1 MTGSQS
7 ANYAL
12 VRGLPS
18 TYEKCLTSLDPEVPI
33 DLSLARRQHRSYC
46 ETLGTLGLE
55 LVWVEP
61 DDGFPDCCFVE
72 DPAIVIGDT
81 AIISRLGAPSR
92 AGEEVAVREALRPF
106 KKIRKISGP
115 GSLEGGD
122 VLLVEDKIYV
132 GLTTRTNQSGL
143 EQLRTLVSELGFKV
157 TPVETARGLHLKSS
171 CTYLGNGYVAMVPG
185 RVQEGTFSEYNTIEV
200 PPEEAPA
207 ADCLRVRDRVLVLEG
222 YPATKRRIEAEGF
235 DTISLEMSEFEKC
248 EGALTCLSI
257 VF

>member
-1 MTGSQS
+1 MTRSRS

-18 TYEKCLTSLDPEVPI
+18 TYEKCLTSLTPKEPI
-33 DLSLARRQHRSYC
+33 DPALARRQHSSYR
-46 ETLGTLGLE
+46 ETLETLGLE

-61 DDGFPDCCFVE
+61 DDRFPDCCFVE
-72 DPAIVIGDT
+72 DPAIVTGDF
-81 AIISRLGAPSR
+81 AIISRMGIPSR
-92 AGEEVAVREALRPF
+92 MGEEAAVRDALRSF
-106 KKIRKISGP
+106 KKIREINSP
-115 GSLEGGD
+115 GTLEGGD
-122 VLLVEDKIYV
+122 VLQVDHKIYV
-132 GLTTRTNQSGL
+132 GLTSRTNRSGL
-143 EQLRTLVSELGFKV
+143 EQLETHVSKFGFEV
-157 TPVETARGLHLKSS
+157 IPVEVDQGLHLKSS

-185 RVQEGTFSEYNTIEV
+185 RVQKGIFLEYNTIEV
-200 PPEEAPA
+200 LPEEAPA